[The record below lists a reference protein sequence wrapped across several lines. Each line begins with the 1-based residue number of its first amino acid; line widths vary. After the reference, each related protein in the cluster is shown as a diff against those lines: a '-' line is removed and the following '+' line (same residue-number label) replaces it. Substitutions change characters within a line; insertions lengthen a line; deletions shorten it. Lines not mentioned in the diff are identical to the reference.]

1 MASFSIKN
9 LRTLAL
15 VGQAGSGKTTLAEA
29 LLAQAGAVT
38 TPGIVERGS
47 TVCDYLAVEK
57 KLHHS
62 LKLAVASF
70 EVQGTR
76 IHLLDTPG
84 YPDFLGHTLP
94 ALTAV
99 ETAAIV
105 INARNG
111 IEQTTLRM
119 MDWAQ
124 RMGLDRVLVVNQ
136 IDTASGDLEALLAN
150 IREVFGKECL
160 PINLPA
166 AGATKVVDCFFAP
179 SGEADF
185 SSVEQAHSELVDQVV
200 EVDENL
206 MALYLEKGEV
216 SADELHEPL
225 ERAMREG
232 HLIPVVFTSAKTGVG
247 VAELLDVIV
256 KLMPN
261 PAEGNPPHYVSTLEG
276 EATSLTTIPDPLK
289 HVVAHVFKLETDP
302 FLGRLAVLRVH
313 QGRITPDMQLYAG
326 DAKKPFKPGH
336 LWLLRGKQQIP
347 LEEAL
352 PGDICAISK
361 VDELRF
367 GHVLHDAPGD
377 AHIHA
382 PPLDFP
388 SSVFGL
394 TLLPKTRGDEQKL
407 SDVLHRFSA
416 EDPCFR
422 IERNA
427 GNNETV
433 IRGLGEMHLRT
444 LLERMSGEYK
454 LAVETRPP
462 SIPFRETI
470 AGKAE
475 GHCRHKKQT
484 GGAGQFGEVYLR
496 IEPLPRGSGFEF
508 SNEVKGGTIPSVY
521 IPAVEKGVRSVLEPG
536 FLAGYPLQD
545 LRVIVYD
552 GKSHAVDSKEIAF
565 VSAGRK
571 AFLEALSKA
580 RPQVLEPIVVIEVMV
595 PNSQIGDL
603 TGELSGRR
611 AHIRGTDMLRS
622 GLSKVSAL
630 VPLSELEN
638 FPARLKSLTAGEG
651 SYNLEFSHYE
661 PAPPLLQQ
669 KLVAAHKPQVEAD

>member
-1 MASFSIKN
+1 MASLSIKS

-38 TPGIVERGS
+38 TAGIVERGS

-70 EVQGTR
+70 DVQGTR
-76 IHLLDTPG
+76 VHLLDTPG
-84 YPDFLGHTLP
+84 YPDFLGHALP
-94 ALTAV
+94 SLTAV

-124 RMGLDRVLVVNQ
+124 RMGLDRLLVINQ
-136 IDTASGDLEALLAN
+136 IDAASGDLEALLQN

-166 AGATKVVDCFFAP
+166 GGASRVVDCFFAP

-200 EVDENL
+200 EVDEDL

-216 SADELHEPL
+216 SPEELHEPL

-256 KLMPN
+256 KLLPN
-261 PAEGNPPHYVSTLEG
+261 PAEGNPPRYVSTAEG
-276 EATSLTTIPDPLK
+276 EATDLTTVPDPKK

-347 LEEAL
+347 LDEAL

-444 LLERMSGEYK
+444 LLERMAGEYK

-508 SNEVKGGTIPSVY
+508 SNQVKGGTIPSVY

-536 FLAGYPLQD
+536 FVAGFPLQD

-571 AFLEALSKA
+571 AFLDALAKA
-580 RPQVLEPIVVIEVMV
+580 RPVVLEPIVVIEVLV

-622 GLSKVSAL
+622 GLSKVAAL
-630 VPLSELEN
+630 APLSELEN

-651 SYNLEFSHYE
+651 SYTLEFSHYE

-669 KLVAAHKPQVEAD
+669 KLVAAHKPQVEAE

>member
-1 MASFSIKN
+1 
-9 LRTLAL
+9 
-15 VGQAGSGKTTLAEA
+15 
-29 LLAQAGAVT
+29 
-38 TPGIVERGS
+38 
-47 TVCDYLAVEK
+47 
-57 KLHHS
+57 
-62 LKLAVASF
+62 
-70 EVQGTR
+70 
-76 IHLLDTPG
+76 
-84 YPDFLGHTLP
+84 
-94 ALTAV
+94 
-99 ETAAIV
+99 
-105 INARNG
+105 
-111 IEQTTLRM
+111 
-119 MDWAQ
+119 
-124 RMGLDRVLVVNQ
+124 
-136 IDTASGDLEALLAN
+136 
-150 IREVFGKECL
+150 
-160 PINLPA
+160 
-166 AGATKVVDCFFAP
+166 
-179 SGEADF
+179 
-185 SSVEQAHSELVDQVV
+185 
-200 EVDENL
+200 
-206 MALYLEKGEV
+206 
-216 SADELHEPL
+216 
-225 ERAMREG
+225 
-232 HLIPVVFTSAKTGVG
+232 
-247 VAELLDVIV
+247 VIV
-256 KLMPN
+256 KLLPN

-276 EATSLTTIPDPLK
+276 EATSLTTEPDPKK

-347 LEEAL
+347 LDEAL

-394 TLLPKTRGDEQKL
+394 TLLVKTRGDEQKL
-407 SDVLHRFSA
+407 SDVLHRFGA

-422 IERNA
+422 VERNA

-433 IRGLGEMHLRT
+433 IRGLGELHLRT

-462 SIPFRETI
+462 SILFRETI

-536 FLAGYPLQD
+536 FVAGYPLQD

-580 RPQVLEPIVVIEVMV
+580 KPQVLEPIVVIEVIV

-611 AHIRGTDMLRS
+611 AHIRGTDMLGS
-622 GLSKVSAL
+622 GLSSVSAL
-630 VPLSELEN
+630 VPQSELEN

-661 PAPPLLQQ
+661 PAPLLLQQ
-669 KLVAAHKPQVEAD
+669 KLAAAHKPQVEAD

>member
-1 MASFSIKN
+1 MASLSIKN

-29 LLAQAGAVT
+29 LLARAGAVT

-47 TVCDYLAVEK
+47 TVCDYLAAEK

-70 EVQGTR
+70 EVHGTR
-76 IHLLDTPG
+76 VHLLDTPG

-124 RMGLDRVLVVNQ
+124 RMGLDRVLVINQ

-166 AGATKVVDCFFAP
+166 GGATRVVDCFFSP
-179 SGEADF
+179 SGESDF

-216 SADELHEPL
+216 SPDELHEPL

-232 HLIPVVFTSAKTGVG
+232 HLIPVVFTSAKIGTGI
-247 VAELLDVIV
+247 AELLDVIV
-256 KLMPN
+256 KLLPN
-261 PAEGNPPHYVSTLEG
+261 PAEGNPPHYVSTALG
-276 EATSLTTIPDPLK
+276 EATDLTTEPDPKK

-361 VDELRF
+361 IDELRF

-382 PPLDFP
+382 PPLEFP

-422 IERNA
+422 VERNA

-433 IRGLGEMHLRT
+433 IRGLGELHLRT
-444 LLERMSGEYK
+444 LLERMAGEYK

-470 AGKAE
+470 AAKAE

-496 IEPLPRGSGFEF
+496 VEPLPRGSGFEF

-536 FLAGYPLQD
+536 FVAGYPLQD

-580 RPQVLEPIVVIEVMV
+580 RAQVLEPIVVIEVLV
-595 PNSQIGDL
+595 PSSQIGDL

-622 GLSKVSAL
+622 GLSKVAAL
-630 VPLSELEN
+630 VPLSELET
-638 FPARLKSLTAGEG
+638 FPARLKSITAGEG
-651 SYNLEFSHYE
+651 SYTLEFSHYE
-661 PAPPLLQQ
+661 PAPLLLQQ
-669 KLVAAHKPQVEAD
+669 KLAAAHKPQVEAD

>member
-1 MASFSIKN
+1 MASYSIKN

-136 IDTASGDLEALLAN
+136 IDTANGDLEALLAN

-256 KLMPN
+256 KLLPN

-571 AFLEALSKA
+571 AFLEALAKA